1 MTLAILAT
9 VLSLAAFTYF
19 IVRFFQLRSLY
30 RGMTP
35 LEQRYAEIHEARAQ
49 SDKVGIKDRLHAELR
64 RLGLAEDLFP
74 LFAAAAFLYVA
85 VAVPLRLTGLD
96 ETITMLAAVPVAA
109 ATAWG
114 LVIFRAQR
122 RRGAFNKQLID
133 LLDLVN
139 GQILGGVGAE
149 RALNMV
155 TPRMP
160 DPIRSEMLATLSAG
174 QAGKDL
180 LGAMR
185 ELADRYPSRAFD
197 MFIAALE
204 IDRAEGHA
212 IGAAL
217 TQASD
222 LLKRDFALAAEA
234 KAEIAQTKFEFLG
247 VAGIVVG
254 LCLYLVFG
262 SGQDNRDMYFSAA
275 GLVALAIGAGNVA
288 LGGFRFFRMMNKV
301 KGDT

>member
-1 MTLAILAT
+1 MTLAIIVTA
-9 VLSLAAFTYF
+9 VCLAAFTYF
-19 IVRFFQLRSLY
+19 IVRFVQLRSTY

-35 LEQRYAEIHEARAQ
+35 IEQRYAEIHETRAQ
-49 SDKVGIKDRLHAELR
+49 SDKVSVRERIRLEMR

-74 LFAAAAFLYVA
+74 LYAALAFLYIA
-85 VAVPLRLTGLD
+85 VAVPLRLTGLG
-96 ETITMLAAVPVAA
+96 EMVTMLAAIPVAGVA
-109 ATAWG
+109 AWG
-114 LVIFRAQR
+114 LIVWRAQR

-160 DPIRSEMLATLSAG
+160 DPIRTEMLATLSAG

-185 ELADRYPSRAFD
+185 ELAGRYPSRAFD

-204 IDRAEGHA
+204 IDRAQ
-212 IGAAL
+212 GAAVGPAL
-217 TQASD
+217 TQASA

-254 LCLYLVFG
+254 LCAYLVFG
-262 SGQDNRDMYFSAA
+262 SGPENREAYSSAA
-275 GLVALAIGAGNVA
+275 GVIALAIGAGNVA